1 MGPLAKELGMG
12 MMGKKPASK
21 LGADE
26 EEGEDYASPEEE
38 AQEESSEVPPDF
50 QAAYD
55 EWEANPSAE
64 SLYRAIEACKG
75 GSSVKPGGLELIF
88 GGKGKK

>member
-1 MGPLAKELGMG
+1 MASLGAMLG
-12 MMGKKPASK
+12 SKGKMPMM
-21 LGADE
+21 GADE

-38 AQEESSEVPPDF
+38 APEEEAEGEVPPDF

-55 EWEANPSAE
+55 EYTEMPSA
-64 SLYRAIEACKG
+64 SSMYRMIEACKG
-75 GSSVKPGGLELIF
+75 GSSSGKPGGLALIF